1 MNCALLYI
9 RCRRKTGI
17 TLRIVAQDLYII
29 NSVCDTQYK
38 EMRIFVIEKPLI
50 EEIKII

>member
-1 MNCALLYI
+1 MA
-9 RCRRKTGI
+9 R
-17 TLRIVAQDLYII
+17 DLYII
-29 NSVCDTQYK
+29 NPVYGMQYK